1 MRFALFAPL
10 LLVSALATAASADD
24 ALFEKLNTAMTQ
36 ARQDQMPLLAPEAW
50 EDATQAYGRARES
63 LERKRSPEQI
73 DKYIAEA
80 NAAIEGAASTMRLG
94 RGTFESV
101 LTSRRNA
108 LSAGADRLA
117 VRTFDKAEKQFR
129 KAAITLEHGHTEK
142 AQSQAIDAVESYRS
156 AELDAIRDAILR
168 DAQHFLVQA
177 DEANAGKYAP
187 ITLAEARAS
196 IVAADS
202 AIVEDRH
209 DTDRA
214 RLLAKQA
221 KEQASHALHLAVQ
234 IKAINADNRTLED
247 VLLRDEAPIIEIANT
262 VGVTP
267 DLSNGIAPTAAAALA
282 AVKQSQRDLAQA
294 RVDLSERD
302 ERIAT
307 LETSLGGASKE
318 TVALNALLAEQQQ
331 RRSQLTQVEKLFNPS
346 EAEVFRTGNAIVV
359 RLIGL
364 SFDSGAATIQAD
376 QFALLG
382 KVAHAIEILD
392 DSVITVEGHT
402 DSFGGD
408 ESNLQLSQRR
418 ADAVRAYLLGHMNL
432 ATYRISAMGYGE
444 TRPISSNDTAQ
455 GRARN
460 RRIDLVMSRSGDQ

>member
-10 LLVSALATAASADD
+10 LLVGALATAANADD
-24 ALFEKLNTAMTQ
+24 AFTKLDAAMTQ
-36 ARQDQMPLLAPEAW
+36 ARQDQMPLLAPDAW
-50 EDATQAYGRARES
+50 DDATKAANRAHKDFQNGRSAD
-63 LERKRSPEQI
+63 QI
-73 DKYIAEA
+73 NDSIAIA
-80 NAAIEGAASTMRLG
+80 IAAITGAANTMRLG

-117 VRTFDKAEKQFR
+117 ARTFDKAEQQFR

-142 AQSQAIDAVESYRS
+142 AQSQAIDAVQSYRS

-168 DAQHFLVQA
+168 DAQHLLVKA
-177 DEANAGKYAP
+177 DEANAVKYAP

-196 IVAADS
+196 IAAADS
-202 AIVEDRH
+202 AIVEDRY

-214 RLLAKQA
+214 RLLARQA
-221 KEQASHALHLAVQ
+221 KEQASHALHLALQ

-247 VLLRDEAPIIEIANT
+247 VLLADETPIVEIANAI
-262 VGVTP
+262 GVTP
-267 DLSNGIAPTAAAALA
+267 DLTNGIAPTAAATLA
-282 AVKQSQRDLAQA
+282 AVKQSQRDLAQL
-294 RVDLSERD
+294 RVDLSDRD

-318 TVALNALLAEQQQ
+318 SVALNALLAEQQQ
-331 RRSQLTQVEKLFNPS
+331 RRNQLTQIEKLFDAS
-346 EAEVFRTGNAIVV
+346 EADVFQTSNAIVV
-359 RLIGL
+359 RLVGL
-364 SFDSGAATIQAD
+364 SFDSGAAAIKPD

-382 KVAHAIEILD
+382 KAEQAIDILG

-418 ADAVRAYLLGHMNL
+418 ADAVRAYLLDHMKL

-444 TRPISSNDTAQ
+444 TRPIASNDTAQ

-460 RRIDLVMSRSGDQ
+460 RRIDLVMSRPGN